1 MKEILSNVIDSLPPL
16 PETVTKL
23 QSYMAAAG
31 GEVKMQ
37 KVVDILSK
45 DPLIT
50 AELLRLANSPFYG
63 FSREITTIQQV
74 VSLLGVTNIKNV
86 VIASSIRNKMQVDV
100 SPYGLDTKAFLAQ
113 CSAESNFITDWLNE
127 EDKALAQLLVPCSML
142 MRLGMIL
149 IANILISS
157 HKDTEFLTALKANNF
172 KNISLLED
180 EFCGVDSLSFLAFL
194 FDHWK
199 FDETLIQTIAYISA
213 PHAATDEVKRN
224 VYALAIANQV
234 FDPYDGGSVYRMS
247 VVKGLFKEAS
257 DRDVHYNYENF
268 VKRIPNSARTNLE
281 QLTEI

>member
-31 GEVKMQ
+31 GEVRMQ

-74 VSLLGVTNIKNV
+74 VSLLGVTNIKNA
-86 VIASSIRNKMQVDV
+86 VIASSIKNKLQVDV

-113 CSAESNFITDWLNE
+113 CSAESNF
-127 EDKALAQLLVPCSML
+127 

-149 IANILISS
+149 IANILISN
-157 HKDTEFLTALKANNF
+157 HKDTEFLAALKANNF

-180 EFCGVDSLSFLAFL
+180 EFCGVDSLSFLGFL

-199 FDETLIQTIAYISA
+199 FDETLIQTIAYIPA

-247 VVKGLFKEAS
+247 VVKGLFKEAN
-257 DRDVHYNYENF
+257 DRDVHYNYDNF

-281 QLTEI
+281 QLIEI